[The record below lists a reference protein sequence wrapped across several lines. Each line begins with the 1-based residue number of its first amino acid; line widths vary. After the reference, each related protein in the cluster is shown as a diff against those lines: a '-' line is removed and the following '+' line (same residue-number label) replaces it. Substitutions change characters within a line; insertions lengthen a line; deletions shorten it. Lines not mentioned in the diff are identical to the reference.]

1 MMLALVCVLFLL
13 SWLIGRR
20 RWLRSARALAAVTLA
35 LLLLVGCGPLASWML
50 HGLQQTGVNDFN
62 DWRARNMI
70 VLLGAGTVRPDGPD
84 ATAESNMFAYG
95 RIVESARLY
104 RQCRA
109 HGGDCKIE
117 ISGGDA
123 RGLGLSEAVVYR
135 KVLIGLGID
144 QADLIMEPSSMNTWQ
159 NAQFSQ
165 PLLRAYRPDRVVLV
179 SSATHLRRAELYF
192 RHFGID
198 ATPVRSDWLTASWAW
213 LPQSYNFTVADVALH
228 EYLGIARYRVY
239 EWLGWNVRA
248 VAPGAL

>member
-20 RWLRSARALAAVTLA
+20 RWLRSARALAAATLA

-84 ATAESNMFAYG
+84 ATAEANMFAYG

-165 PLLRAYRPDRVVLV
+165 PLLRQYRPERVVLV
-179 SSATHLRRAELYF
+179 SSATHLRRAEALLPPL
-192 RHFGID
+192 RHRRHAGALGLVD
-198 ATPVRSDWLTASWAW
+198 RVLGV
-213 LPQSYNFTVADVALH
+213 VAAELQLH
-228 EYLGIARYRVY
+228 RGRCRLAQYLGIARYRVY
-239 EWLGWNVRA
+239 EWLGWNVEAVRA
-248 VAPGAL
+248 GAL